1 MFHRAAPD
9 VLFTAYSLL
18 SELLGPGHSTRTAP
32 VDPFSASTMDP
43 VVVRKIVPSIVGAD
57 VMGYPVASFHSRPPR
72 APTYGDRPVSCASW
86 L

>member
-1 MFHRAAPD
+1 MFHGAAPD

-43 VVVRKIVPSIVGAD
+43 VVARKIVPS
-57 VMGYPVASFHSRPPR
+57 SW
-72 APTYGDRPVSCASW
+72 APM
-86 L
+86 